1 MKRSLIIL
9 CALVYVS
16 CAPTVSAEGPTMTLL
31 TERQLDLVRSNCAT
45 TKTVLERIR
54 ANDALVRINLGR
66 EYDAISTKLMAPMNS
81 RIALNKLNGIDL
93 TKTTVD
99 FDHQIGQFRNSY
111 QRYEQI
117 MSHIAQTDCQD
128 KPADFYMDI
137 ERARYYR
144 GDVRKAVVELEKLIK
159 QYRSQI
165 DKLDLSKTGL
175 SSQGGSND

>member
-1 MKRSLIIL
+1 
-9 CALVYVS
+9 
-16 CAPTVSAEGPTMTLL
+16 
-31 TERQLDLVRSNCAT
+31 
-45 TKTVLERIR
+45 
-54 ANDALVRINLGR
+54 
-66 EYDAISTKLMAPMNS
+66 MNS

-99 FDHQIGQFRNSY
+99 FDHQIGQFRSSY

-144 GDVRKAVVELEKLIK
+144 GDVRKAVVEFEKLIK
-159 QYRSQI
+159 QYSSQI

-175 SSQGGSND
+175 SSQARVSSGRSY

>member
-1 MKRSLIIL
+1 
-9 CALVYVS
+9 
-16 CAPTVSAEGPTMTLL
+16 
-31 TERQLDLVRSNCAT
+31 
-45 TKTVLERIR
+45 
-54 ANDALVRINLGR
+54 
-66 EYDAISTKLMAPMNS
+66 
-81 RIALNKLNGIDL
+81 
-93 TKTTVD
+93 
-99 FDHQIGQFRNSY
+99 
-111 QRYEQI
+111 

-159 QYRSQI
+159 QYSSQI

>member
-1 MKRSLIIL
+1 MLSAKVRGWGLLIR
-9 CALVYVS
+9 AS
-16 CAPTVSAEGPTMTLL
+16 PEHHEP
-31 TERQLDLVRSNCAT
+31 AT
-45 TKTVLERIR
+45 TSKAQRNTTVCLKSSLPYRWQFFWVIC
-54 ANDALVRINLGR
+54 
-66 EYDAISTKLMAPMNS
+66 

-144 GDVRKAVVELEKLIK
+144 GDVRKAVVELEKLTAKIG
-159 QYRSQI
+159 RASCRERV
-165 DKLDLSKTGL
+165 
-175 SSQGGSND
+175 

>member
-1 MKRSLIIL
+1 
-9 CALVYVS
+9 
-16 CAPTVSAEGPTMTLL
+16 MTLL
-31 TERQLDLVRSNCAT
+31 TERQLNLVRSNCAT

-66 EYDAISTKLMAPMNS
+66 EYDTISTKLMAPMNS

-117 MSHIAQTDCQD
+117 MSHNAA
-128 KPADFYMDI
+128 AD
-137 ERARYYR
+137 RPQR
-144 GDVRKAVVELEKLIK
+144 GAYPR
-159 QYRSQI
+159 
-165 DKLDLSKTGL
+165 LD
-175 SSQGGSND
+175 SSYAGDSSDQVGQFGC

>member
-1 MKRSLIIL
+1 M
-9 CALVYVS
+9 CALVYVA

-31 TERQLDLVRSNCAT
+31 TERQLNLVRNNCAT

-93 TKTTVD
+93 TKTTID

-159 QYRSQI
+159 QYSSQI
-165 DKLDLSKTGL
+165 DKLDLSKAGL